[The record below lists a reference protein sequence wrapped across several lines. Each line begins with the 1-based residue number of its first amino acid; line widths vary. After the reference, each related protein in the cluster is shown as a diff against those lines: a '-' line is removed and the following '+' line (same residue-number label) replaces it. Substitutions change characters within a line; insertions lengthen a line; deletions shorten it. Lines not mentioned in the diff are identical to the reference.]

1 MRLAPFAAALL
12 VALAACSK
20 PAPPQGRWQGAYDSG
35 GTLVAARVEIEP
47 NGQVRLSAPD
57 LTGAD
62 TGDADLHQQM
72 RDRVTAELVNSWDNV
87 APRPMDYDG
96 ETFRKPGGIAP
107 QMVWDKDKKQMTLV
121 LYLGNTPPIH
131 IPLQGVGGFSENPWP
146 AG

>member
-1 MRLAPFAAALL
+1 MRKVLVIAAALL
-12 VALAACSK
+12 ALAACSR
-20 PAPPQGRWQGAYDSG
+20 PQPPQGRWEGAYDSG

-62 TGDADLHQQM
+62 AVDADQHEQM
-72 RDRVTAELVNSWDNV
+72 RDHVAAELANGWDNV

-107 QMVWDKDKKQMTLV
+107 QMIWDKDKHQMTLV
-121 LYLGNTPPIH
+121 LYLGNAPVIY
-131 IPLQGVGGFSENPWP
+131 IPLQSVGAFRDNPWP
-146 AG
+146 SG